1 MKGILDELIQED
13 KFIYVTNQ
21 YSKKWQYSEIARNNL
36 ELYFKKMK
44 ELKPHCAL
52 VGIAPGYNGCRLTGI
67 PFTSEY
73 IVKDEINNTGLFGI
87 NNGYLIRENI
97 RPQKE
102 PTATIVWEFL
112 KENQKYPLLW
122 NAFPFHP
129 YKPGNIDSNRN
140 PNKDELKSGLK
151 ILKMVVEEFHINK
164 IFAIGKIPYNLMIC
178 DNMECIYIHHPSF
191 GKKEEFRKGLKTYIM
206 SHRNN
211 AYAQQCLPPKI
222 GANGFFI
229 VSPYLPWLN

>member
-1 MKGILDELIQED
+1 MKILDKLIHAKE
-13 KFIYVTNQ
+13 FANVTNQ
-21 YSKKWQYSEIARNNL
+21 YSEKWQYSEIARNNL
-36 ELYFKKMK
+36 ELYFRKMK
-44 ELKPHCAL
+44 ELNPSLAL

-87 NNGYLIRENI
+87 NNGYLKRENI

-129 YKPGNIDSNRN
+129 YKPGNKDSNRN
-140 PNKDELKSGLK
+140 PNKDELEFGLE
-151 ILKMVVEEFHINK
+151 ILNMVIEEFHINK
-164 IFAIGKIPYNLMIC
+164 IFAVGEIPYRTLVSYGLMKCNNIC
-178 DNMECIYIHHPSF
+178 YLRHPTN
-191 GKKEEFRKGLKTYIM
+191 GGKEEFCRGLKTYM
-206 SHRNN
+206 AARNT
-211 AYAQQCLPPKI
+211 
-222 GANGFFI
+222 
-229 VSPYLPWLN
+229 